1 MLITIKFGGT
11 SVGDADRIR
20 SAAELVARVKN
31 DGHRVV
37 VITSAMSGVTNK
49 LVALVDQ
56 AAGPTAPFGSR
67 VAEYLRFTKTLEQD
81 HVETA
86 RRAIRDP
93 QLVENVAQALYT
105 ERHSLERVLIGSHLL
120 AELTPIGYDFV
131 VSEGERLCVPI
142 LANCLRDLGVSAVG
156 VGGDECGIT
165 TDNNYGSARPNDER
179 TRQGVRQALLPLL
192 DSDKV
197 PVVTGFYG
205 RSDEGRIAVLGRGG
219 SDYSATL
226 VGCALDSDEVWIM
239 TDVDGVKT
247 TDPRLVPH
255 AHTISEMPYLIA
267 AEMAMLGAKV
277 LHAKSVQPAA
287 KHGTRLRI
295 ASSFEPEKPGTWLV
309 PLKPGGPPSVAAL
322 TLVRRGGMVRLT
334 SPGMGAEGN
343 FTASLIADLQRHNV
357 DTLASAAGLNG
368 SSVLWLV
375 GNLDLERFLAI
386 AKRHESDGFQA
397 DVQRNVAVI
406 GIVGAG
412 VATAPGI
419 LARVTHSFNQAGA
432 RPLAVV
438 HGASPHSV
446 VLALDDD
453 EQPLAA
459 TLKLLHTELGL
470 DRRQRA

>member
-11 SVGDADRIR
+11 SVGDVDRIS
-20 SAAELVARVKN
+20 SAAELVARVKA
-31 DGHRVV
+31 DGHKVV
-37 VITSAMSGVTNK
+37 VVTSAMSGVTNK

-56 AAGPTAPFGSR
+56 AAGPTAQYGSR

-86 RRAIRDP
+86 RRAIRNP
-93 QLVENVAQALYT
+93 QLVEEVAQALYT

-142 LANCLRDLGVSAVG
+142 LANCLRDVGVNAVG
-156 VGGDECGIT
+156 VGGDECGIA
-165 TDNNYGSARPNDER
+165 TDNNYGSARPNDDR
-179 TRQGVRQALLPLL
+179 TRQGVRQALLPMLEAG
-192 DSDKV
+192 KV

-219 SDYSATL
+219 SDYSAAL

-239 TDVDGVKT
+239 TDVDGIKT

-255 AHTISEMPYLIA
+255 AHTIAEMPYLIA
-267 AEMAMLGAKV
+267 AEMAMLGAKI

-287 KHGTRLRI
+287 KQGTRLRI

-309 PLKPGGPPSVAAL
+309 PLKPGLPPSVAAL
-322 TLVRRGGMVRLT
+322 TLVRKGGLVRLT
-334 SPGMGAEGN
+334 APGMGAEGN
-343 FTASLIADLQRHNV
+343 FTATLIADLQRHNI

-375 GNLDLERFLAI
+375 SNLDLERFLAI
-386 AKRHESDGFQA
+386 VKHHEIEGFQTE
-397 DVQRNVAVI
+397 VRRSVAVI
-406 GIVGAG
+406 GIVGTG
-412 VATAPGI
+412 VATAPGV
-419 LARVTHSFNQAGA
+419 LTRVTAVLNQAA
-432 RPLAVV
+432 AQPLAIV

-446 VLALDDD
+446 VIAMNDDD
-453 EQPLAA
+453 QTLAA

-470 DRRQRA
+470 DRR